1 MTALKAELA
10 KLARGLMSAP
20 IPGAP
25 DVEFT
30 ILPERIDEAVAVL
43 GFAAANDMKVL
54 FWGGGTHQSIG
65 NPVTPDVVVG
75 TSRLDKVVD
84 WQVEDMTIVVE
95 AGVPVADLEAQ
106 LQQRRQTAV
115 LPEIVP
121 GATVG
126 GVVAAG
132 LSGWR
137 RLRYGPTRDRVLEVV
152 LATGDGRRVRGGGRL
167 VKNVTGYDVPRLT
180 VGSYG
185 SLGLIGQVCLK
196 LWPLATDQGM
206 VEIGDPEAA
215 LRTAYRPL
223 AVVETETK
231 SVAYLAGTGAEIE
244 AQAEQLD
251 GRLVAGHRWP
261 DPLAGRWELS
271 LRVPAGDTGR
281 FVLRIRQLGW
291 AFQAAHGVG
300 EIRFVVE
307 EEDPG
312 ELTSIRREAEA
323 VGGSLVVTRSPLD
336 SSLDPWGAA
345 PQSLELQRRVKAAF
359 DPIGI
364 ANPGILPGG
373 I

>member
-1 MTALKAELA
+1 MTTLKAELTR
-10 KLARGLMSAP
+10 LARGLFSGP

-30 ILPERIDEAVAVL
+30 IVPSRVQEAAAVL
-43 GFAAANDMKVL
+43 GFASANKLKVL
-54 FWGGGTHQSIG
+54 FWGGGTHQGIG
-65 NPVTPDVVVG
+65 STVAADIVMSTGGLN
-75 TSRLDKVVD
+75 RIVD
-84 WQVEDMTIVVE
+84 WQAEDLTIVAE
-95 AGVPVADLEAQ
+95 PGVPVAHLEAQ
-106 LQQRRQTAV
+106 LQQRGQTAV
-115 LPEIVP
+115 LPEIAP

-152 LATGDGRRVRGGGRL
+152 LATGDGRVVRGGGRL
-167 VKNVTGYDVPRLT
+167 VKNVTGYDLPRLAT
-180 VGSYG
+180 GSYG
-185 SLGLIGQVCLK
+185 ALGLIGQVCLK
-196 LWPLATDQGM
+196 LWPLAGDQGM
-206 VEIGDPEAA
+206 VEVADPDAA

-223 AVVETETK
+223 ALVETESK
-231 SVAYLAGTGAEIE
+231 SVAYLAGTTAEIA
-244 AQAEQLD
+244 AQAEQLG

-271 LRVPAGDTGR
+271 VRVPAGDVGR
-281 FVLRIRQLGW
+281 FVRIIKDHGW

-300 EIRFVVE
+300 DIRFVVE
-307 EEDPG
+307 EKSPAG
-312 ELTSIRREAEA
+312 LLAIRRQAEA
-323 VGGSLVVTRSPLD
+323 VGGALVITRAPID
-336 SSLDPWGAA
+336 SAEDPWGTPPETVA
-345 PQSLELQRRVKAAF
+345 LQRKVKAAF